1 MAGFGTT
8 TQELDTLAK
17 RIIEAD
23 EAAQAKIRQV
33 RDAAETVSSAWK
45 GSASTAFQNL
55 IARFDDDARKVQE
68 ALRAIAE
75 QISDTSK
82 VYAQNEQ
89 AQQEEMS
96 NVTAR
101 LG

>member
-1 MAGFGTT
+1 MSGFGTT
-8 TQELDTLAK
+8 TTELDALAK

-23 EAAQAKIRQV
+23 ETAQAKIRQV
-33 RDAAETVSSAWK
+33 RDAAETVAGSWK
-45 GSASTAFQNL
+45 GSAHTAFQSL

-89 AQQEEMS
+89 AQEQEIS